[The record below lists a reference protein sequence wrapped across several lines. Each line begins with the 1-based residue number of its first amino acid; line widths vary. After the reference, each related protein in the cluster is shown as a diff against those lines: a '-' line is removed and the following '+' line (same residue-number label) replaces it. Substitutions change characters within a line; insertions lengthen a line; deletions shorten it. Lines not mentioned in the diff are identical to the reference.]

1 MKLLKIALKKSL
13 IVIIIIA
20 SVVACNEDFAT
31 IDSDIINEET
41 ATNFRSTDTIVEV
54 IAYTDA
60 LNPVQTN
67 SLGTNLLGFFNDPAF
82 GNTTAGIVSQVS
94 SSIINPTFGE
104 NVKLDS
110 VVLTIPYFSSNIGL
124 NENNEPLFGLQNI
137 IPEIPL
143 DEQQEDSFKPI
154 KLSIYENN
162 YLLRDFDPSGDF
174 NTSQAYFSNRA
185 LSNSEIISDAD
196 LEFNL
201 LYQDTLFI
209 SNKGINL
216 TNRAVAGDDAIIT
229 QRLAPSIRIKFDLD
243 QNNIENNFWY
253 QKIIAQEGSNVL
265 SNSNNFN
272 NHFRGVYLKAENIL
286 NDGSLLVLDLSQ
298 QSSNITLFYTR
309 DSSTTEGETDQAT
322 YELNFGPNRINFYDN
337 NFNQPIVDGN
347 ETEGDERLFIK
358 GGEGAIAN
366 IKILQGTDQN
376 GVSEFEI
383 FRNRFANYS
392 SEDGSFL
399 SYKRLINEA
408 SIVFYVDRDYLNQFA
423 NNALEPERLY
433 LYDITNRAPLI
444 DYFND
449 TQNITIPSISIPNH
463 LGILQKDEE
472 TDKGIRYKMRITE
485 HINNLLLN
493 NAENVELGLA
503 VSGNVNLEVSVPQRE
518 VLTPDNSEKTI
529 PASSI
534 ITPLGTVLH
543 GNQSADSDKRLY
555 LEILY
560 TCLNTNEENC
570 SSNN

>member
-376 GVSEFEI
+376 SVSEFEI